1 MTTLSPC
8 RGVGLKVT
16 VHQNTQ
22 VEPDV
27 SFKLHPTEA
36 NILGIRTSGEDT
48 RNSPPSIFAHPVQN
62 PPWCPLKGPKIVAGC
77 LLKDSVKNEGVQGR
91 RGVGGRKP
99 PPPEDQNTHASSLK
113 TRVGEFPHLLAK
125 LVFPFW
131 PGCVGGTWVLAEGSS
146 LKAVS
151 TPQGPA

>member
-1 MTTLSPC
+1 MLRREDPIP
-8 RGVGLKVT
+8 
-16 VHQNTQ
+16 Q
-22 VEPDV
+22 V
-27 SFKLHPTEA
+27 
-36 NILGIRTSGEDT
+36 
-48 RNSPPSIFAHPVQN
+48 SIFAHPLQN
-62 PPWCPLKGPKIVAGC
+62 PPWGLLKVSKIAAGC

-125 LVFPFW
+125 VVFLFW
-131 PGCVGGTWVLAEGSS
+131 MRPVEGTWVLAEGSS